1 MTTTAADAVRRIG
14 IKLAALAQDG
24 LTYGADDYDL
34 DRYRQLSRLAAEL
47 LAVLSDRPAEELFVE
62 LGRDSGYATPKIDV
76 RGAIF
81 DDQERVLLMREKAD
95 GRWSLPGGWADP
107 GDTPSAAVTREVLEE
122 TGYHSSAVK
131 LIACWDRERQGHL
144 PPLPVHVYK
153 LFFLCRRDGAVQ
165 PPAALETLEV
175 GWFGLGALPPLSLG
189 RVNHRQLDRALAH
202 HRDPS
207 LPTEFD

>member
-1 MTTTAADAVRRIG
+1 VRKIG
-14 IKLAALAQDG
+14 IRLAALAQDG

-34 DRYRQLSRLAAEL
+34 DRYRQLTQLAAEL
-47 LAVLSDRPAEELFVE
+47 FSKLSGRPAEELAVE

-81 DDQERVLLMREKAD
+81 DEAECVLLMREKID

-107 GDTPSAAVTREVLEE
+107 GDSPSAAVTREILEE

-131 LIACWDRERQGHL
+131 LIACWDRELQGHL

-153 LFFLCRRDGAVQ
+153 LFFLCRRNGAVQ
-165 PPAALETLEV
+165 PPAALETLDV
-175 GWFGLGALPPLSLG
+175 GWFALDALPPLSRS
-189 RVNHRQLDRALAH
+189 RVHPRQLERALAH

>member
-1 MTTTAADAVRRIG
+1 MTAADAMRRIG
-14 IKLAALAQDG
+14 IKLSALAQDG
-24 LTYGADDYDL
+24 LTYGADEYDL
-34 DRYRQLSRLAAEL
+34 DRYRQMSWLAAEL
-47 LAVLSDRPAEELFVE
+47 LSVLSGQPAAELAVE

-81 DDQERVLLMREKAD
+81 DAQERMLLMREKTD

-107 GDTPSAAVTREVLEE
+107 GDAPSGAVTREILEE

-131 LIACWDRERQGHL
+131 LIACWDRELQDNP

-153 LFFLCRRDGAVQ
+153 LFFLCRRDGPVQ
-165 PPAALETLEV
+165 APAALETLDV
-175 GWFGLGALPPLSLG
+175 GWFDLGALPPLSLG
-189 RVNHRQLDRALAH
+189 RVNHRQLERALAH